1 MGNETTTTET
11 TSTELD
17 VLSAHP
23 SADTLVA
30 MSEVAADAAF
40 AFYERLRRK
49 LVYLPNDT
57 LIALTAAWLKG
68 GMPVPV
74 PSADESE

>member
-1 MGNETTTTET
+1 MSNETTTTET